1 MKNRNFILGLALASA
16 LTNASLAHAED
27 TPDPNAAVKARTEQ
41 LKAET
46 DYTNAQTAKI
56 KAQADALNLPAPK
69 GETKLGENA
78 GALEAAMLSAAA
90 ANAVAD
96 EIAARIKT
104 DGTFILVANA
114 ETVNLSLPVSL
125 TAYMDDLA
133 GAATRVSANAC
144 APASK
149 AEIGPKSL
157 ELETKSLTA
166 LAPVLGAVIGA
177 LKVDTEVQGVSV
189 SLNDRVLVNALAAR
203 LATGGRAVIVPS
215 EATRIARQ
223 ASPAPGSLAASWA
236 GLKSAQTR
244 LSDCRAA
251 VAGQKQTDATKAS
264 VANLDRGLAQID
276 AFTGEVSKVSL
287 GAPSLLARAYQME
300 AMSAGNPL
308 VLRVGLDHVGGSLVK
323 RNTVWTAVGFNS
335 ISLTGGIVA
344 GYLLSDPS
352 NGKVLASGELICRTA
367 HTTMKAVHSGK
378 IAVTGCDVTTKEMAV
393 SR

>member
-56 KAQADALNLPAPK
+56 KARADALNLPATK
-69 GETKLGENA
+69 GETKLGETA
-78 GALEAAMLSAAA
+78 GVLEAAMLSAAA

-96 EIAARIKT
+96 AIAARIKT
-104 DGTFILVANA
+104 DSTIILVANA

-125 TAYMDDLA
+125 AAYMDDLA
-133 GAATRVSANAC
+133 GAATRTSANAC
-144 APASK
+144 APATK
-149 AEIGPKSL
+149 AEVGTRSL
-157 ELETKSLTA
+157 A
-166 LAPVLGAVIGA
+166 AIAPVLGAVIGA

-203 LATGGRAVIVPS
+203 LATSSRAVIVPS
-215 EATRIARQ
+215 EATRITRQ
-223 ASPAPGSLAASWA
+223 TSPAPGSLAASWA

-335 ISLTGGIVA
+335 ITLTGGIVA

-378 IAVTGCDVTTKEMAV
+378 IAVAGCDVTTKEMAA